1 MVICPTWPL
10 NALHSIRPVYLCDF
24 DLIFVV
30 FHCILCLQY
39 AASYRLKFSGKLKLV
54 QDKFQKVM
62 QIIST
67 EQVVSSTAW
76 QNMYFLDCLVQ
87 SLDQSGCRGDMTA
100 DRNAGQCS
108 GCEPNS
114 VDLQTAELSSPT
126 PNIFFSDNQLT
137 ILWQVEMFYKLH
149 LLTEVTWLKSWTKLS
164 VITHNDL
171 KF

>member
-76 QNMYFLDCLVQ
+76 QNMYFLDCLYLLVCM
-87 SLDQSGCRGDMTA
+87 SLLEVSETWISLLNQFPWGEA
-100 DRNAGQCS
+100 DVWCLRPAWHLRTVIWFHFTMS
-108 GCEPNS
+108 SFVLLPAPIALS
-114 VDLQTAELSSPT
+114 VLSSFLPT
-126 PNIFFSDNQLT
+126 GPFS
-137 ILWQVEMFYKLH
+137 
-149 LLTEVTWLKSWTKLS
+149 
-164 VITHNDL
+164 
-171 KF
+171 